1 VINSLLLYFE
11 RERERGRE
19 GEKEKEERE
28 EEKREKKELCCLF
41 LVNRTNSVT
50 SDNPRQGT
58 APSFEVLW

>member
-1 VINSLLLYFE
+1 L